1 MLSIELYLS
10 IVMPMSRS
18 SNATSFVWSFLEQ
31 GGSKVIQLV
40 VQIVLARL
48 LSPEAFGV
56 LAILLVVTQIA
67 DSVAQSGL
75 GMALIQNSNSTDKS
89 YSTAWWLS
97 IGLAVVLYI
106 AIYIGA
112 PVIASFYKM
121 TDLVNYLR
129 VLGLIII
136 FNSANSI
143 QRSFLQRTMNFKG
156 IFAATTFAALASGI
170 AGITLASLGYGV
182 WSLVV
187 QSLLQSVFICGV
199 MWFQISWK
207 PTLVFEI
214 NEARELFSYG
224 WKICVTGILNVLYSG
239 ISELVIGRACSA
251 GELGLYSQGRK
262 YPQAAIGVMSNAI
275 ANVLFPLFSAIKNDP
290 AVLHSAIKRGLR
302 LGTFIVAPMSLLAA
316 VVAKPLVA
324 ILLTEKWLECVP
336 VFQLTC
342 LTNVLLI
349 LQLVNLRTYMALGD
363 SALYMRLEIFK
374 AVLGGAL
381 VWFVA
386 ALTRDIYATAVA
398 NLVSVALSILFID
411 IAPAKRTHGYSALD
425 QIKDILPVILLSS
438 CAAVAGLAVQLM
450 KLGYASELAVQC
462 IVFAIVYL
470 GGAKILKFK
479 ELSETVSLFRGFAL
493 GKH

>member
-1 MLSIELYLS
+1 MPSIELYLS
-10 IVMPMSRS
+10 IVMLMSRS

-75 GMALIQNSNSTDKS
+75 GMALIQNSNSSDKS

-106 AIYIGA
+106 AIFIGA

-121 TDLVNYLR
+121 PDLVKYLR
-129 VLGLIII
+129 VLGLIVF

-143 QRSFLQRTMNFKG
+143 QRSYLQRTMNFKG

-224 WKICVTGILNVLYSG
+224 WKICVPGILNVLYGG

-251 GELGLYSQGRK
+251 GELGLYSQ
-262 YPQAAIGVMSNAI
+262 
-275 ANVLFPLFSAIKNDP
+275 
-290 AVLHSAIKRGLR
+290 
-302 LGTFIVAPMSLLAA
+302 
-316 VVAKPLVA
+316 
-324 ILLTEKWLECVP
+324 
-336 VFQLTC
+336 
-342 LTNVLLI
+342 
-349 LQLVNLRTYMALGD
+349 
-363 SALYMRLEIFK
+363 
-374 AVLGGAL
+374 
-381 VWFVA
+381 
-386 ALTRDIYATAVA
+386 
-398 NLVSVALSILFID
+398 
-411 IAPAKRTHGYSALD
+411 
-425 QIKDILPVILLSS
+425 
-438 CAAVAGLAVQLM
+438 
-450 KLGYASELAVQC
+450 
-462 IVFAIVYL
+462 
-470 GGAKILKFK
+470 
-479 ELSETVSLFRGFAL
+479 
-493 GKH
+493 